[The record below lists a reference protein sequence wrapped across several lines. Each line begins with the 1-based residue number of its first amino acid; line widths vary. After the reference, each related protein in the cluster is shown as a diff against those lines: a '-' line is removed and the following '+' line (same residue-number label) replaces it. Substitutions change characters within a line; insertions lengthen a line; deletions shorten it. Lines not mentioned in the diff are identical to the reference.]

1 MGTVI
6 TPQLVEVVDVFN
18 AQRFRP
24 TGEVQQ
30 LLDCQ
35 LAPWGLAIETPAAPD
50 SHYDSEITWVLPELG
65 VRLSRMRTRRR
76 HAKPG
81 PSLLTAVT
89 AQWDTYSWTMTDLLL
104 GIEVP
109 TEGAARISRTEDF
122 ARAVS
127 GGMIRLSEADY
138 AFRTMHRIL
147 GELGIYGSLEEWL
160 AVQGLP
166 DW

>member
-6 TPQLVEVVDVFN
+6 TPQLVEVVDVLN

-24 TGEVQQ
+24 SGEIQQ

-35 LAPWGLAIETPAAPD
+35 LAPWGLFFESPAPSD

-65 VRLSRMRTRRR
+65 VRLSRMSTRRR

-81 PSLLTAVT
+81 PSLLTAIT
-89 AQWDTYSWTMTDLLL
+89 AQWDAHSWHMTDLLL

-109 TEGAARISRTEDF
+109 TRGAARISRTEDF
-122 ARAVS
+122 AQAVS
-127 GGMIRLSEADY
+127 AGMIRLSEADY

-147 GELGIYGSLEEWL
+147 GELGVHGALQEWL
-160 AVQGLP
+160 AAQGLP
-166 DW
+166 SW